1 MAIIEV
7 IKYDGSPDVF
17 AWRYP
22 NQELATWTQLIVN
35 ESQEAILFKGGQA
48 LDRFGAGRHTL
59 STQNIPLLQSV
70 INIPFGNKSPFSAEV
85 WYINKV
91 SSLNIKWGTPSPIT
105 LQDPKYNIMIP
116 VRSYGQFGIQI
127 EDTRKFLIK
136 LNGTLPVFDKNTLT
150 TYFRGVLMMNIH
162 ELITTYITQKK
173 VSILEINAYIGEISK
188 HITERLAPIF
198 AEYGIQLLNF
208 YVESVNTPN
217 EDAATKRLREALSK
231 RAEMDILGYNYQQER
246 SFDTLDSAAKNRGGG
261 GSDMMN
267 AGMGLGMGTSL
278 GVGFGQSM
286 SNMFQHAFPNTN
298 TRGVSNGHNYSHTS
312 SESYTNCPKCGSMNN
327 VNVPFC
333 AGCGL
338 QLKQAP
344 VAGATPGPMSTC
356 SKCRN
361 AIPAGAK
368 FCPHCG
374 DEYIPCPTCGADNP
388 KDALQCVSCSAQLA
402 SEASVCR
409 TCQASLAPGAKF
421 CMNCGTST
429 QLTCPKCS
437 TTVQPG
443 QKFCFECGQSLT
455 T

>member
-48 LDRFGAGRHTL
+48 LDRFGPGRHTL

-105 LQDPKYNIMIP
+105 LQDPKYNIMLP
-116 VRSYGQFGIQI
+116 VRSYGQFGIEI
-127 EDTRKFLIK
+127 EEPRKFLIK
-136 LNGTLPVFDKNTLT
+136 LNGTLPVFDKTTLT

-162 ELITTYITQKK
+162 ELITTYVTQKK
-173 VSILEINAYIGEISK
+173 VSVLEINAYVGEISK

-198 AEYGIQLLNF
+198 ADYGIRLLNF
-208 YVESVNTPN
+208 YVESINTPSD
-217 EDAATKRLREALSK
+217 DAATSRLKEALSK
-231 RAEMDILGYNYQQER
+231 RAEMDILGYDYQQER
-246 SFDTLDSAAKNRGGG
+246 SFDTLDNAAKNMGGG

-267 AGMGLGMGTSL
+267 AGMGLGMGASL
-278 GVGFGQSM
+278 GMGFGQSM
-286 SNMFQHAFPNTN
+286 SNMFQNVFPNTKMPSS
-298 TRGVSNGHNYSHTS
+298 SNSHSYSTTTS
-312 SESYTNCPKCGSMNN
+312 YSSCPKCGSMNHAAS
-327 VNVPFC
+327 PFC
-333 AGCGL
+333 SSCGL
-338 QLKQAP
+338 QLKQGHAP
-344 VAGATPGPMSTC
+344 SFQSAPATIC
-356 SKCRN
+356 NKCRN
-361 AIPAGAK
+361 SIPQGAK

-374 DEYIPCPTCGADNP
+374 DAYIPCPTCGADNS
-388 KDALQCVSCSAQLA
+388 KDAVQCATCHSPLKAQQ
-402 SEASVCR
+402 STVCR
-409 TCQASLAPGAKF
+409 KCQTALAPGAKF

-429 QLTCPKCS
+429 QLTCPSCS

-443 QKFCFECGQSLT
+443 QKFCFECGQALT